1 MNLEQEFEYYAA
13 LACIEETLQEIAN
26 LMAADLSTT
35 VRTVSAGI
43 DVLKKL
49 KDLAIKTQS
58 VELQEGILEL
68 REQLLDV
75 KESLLEIREENLDL
89 KEENASLKKKLVE
102 LNKPEFERLVRV
114 GDEYFTETYHVG
126 PYCPV
131 CYENGGH
138 RILMSKSG
146 VMNTC
151 SKCGYRKIH

>member
-1 MNLEQEFEYYAA
+1 VLAIVLWNSGRLMNLEQEFEYYAA

-68 REQLLDV
+68 REQLLEV

-102 LNKPEFERLVRV
+102 LRSPE
-114 GDEYFTETYHVG
+114 
-126 PYCPV
+126 
-131 CYENGGH
+131 
-138 RILMSKSG
+138 
-146 VMNTC
+146 
-151 SKCGYRKIH
+151 